1 MWLTFKNQFF
11 IKFWSPF
18 AAVIAA
24 GILSTY
30 FFGLTG
36 SLWAVTGEFTRWGGH
51 VLQWFGAEPESWQY
65 FKIIGLNGTPLDR
78 VGGVMII
85 GMFGGCMAAVLWAN
99 NLKLRMPSSKKR
111 IAQALIG
118 GMIAG
123 FGARL
128 AMGCNLAAFF
138 TGIPQFTLHAW
149 IFAFA
154 AAAGTYIGA
163 KITLMPFFRSSATLK
178 AGGLKKIVKPN
189 PNQVQNRFRL
199 GWLVFAAMIGL
210 SLYIMQSSTKLGI
223 AMLMGMMFGLLI
235 ERAQICFTSAFRDMW
250 ITGRTHMAKAIILG
264 MAVSVIGIYS
274 YVQLGMTP
282 KTLWAGPNAVIGGLL
297 FGIGIVIAGGCETG
311 WMYRALEGQV
321 HFWWVGLGN
330 IIGATILAYYW
341 DVVAEPLATSW
352 DKINLLDVFGPLGGL
367 GVTYLLLGLSF
378 VLILMWEHHF
388 FKKQKSQQQ
397 AAAAK
402 LAELKAEL
410 KLAPAAIA
418 TSATQA

>member
-1 MWLTFKNQFF
+1 MWLTFKNKFF
-11 IKFWSPF
+11 VQFWSPF

-51 VLQWFGAEPESWQY
+51 IMQWFGAEPESWQY
-65 FKIIGLNGTPLDR
+65 FKIIGLEGTPLDR

-85 GMFGGCMAAVLWAN
+85 GMFGGCLAAVLWAN
-99 NLKLRMPSSKKR
+99 NMKLRMPSSKKR
-111 IAQALIG
+111 IAQALVG

-149 IFAFA
+149 LFAFA
-154 AAAGTYIGA
+154 AAAGTYLGA
-163 KITLMPFFRSSATLK
+163 KITLLPFFRSTATVK
-178 AGGLKKIVKPN
+178 PGALKKVIERN
-189 PNQVQNRFRL
+189 PNQEKVRFIL
-199 GWLVFAAMIGL
+199 GSLVFTAIVIASFYMM
-210 SLYIMQSSTKLGI
+210 SHSTKLGI
-223 AMLMGMMFGLLI
+223 AMLMWVMFGLLI

-250 ITGRTHMAKAIILG
+250 ITGRTQMAKAIILG
-264 MAVSVIGIYS
+264 MAVSTIGIYS
-274 YVQLGMTP
+274 YLQLGMTP

-321 HFWWVGLGN
+321 HFWWVGVGN
-330 IIGATILAYYW
+330 IVGATILAYYW
-341 DVVAEPLATSW
+341 DVFSAPLATNW
-352 DKINLLDVFGPLGGL
+352 DKVNLLDVFGPLGGL
-367 GVTYLLLGLSF
+367 GMTYLLLGLSF
-378 VLILMWEHHF
+378 VLILLWERHF
-388 FKKQKSQQQ
+388 FYKQRSLRNLATVQIEPQQ
-397 AAAAK
+397 
-402 LAELKAEL
+402 
-410 KLAPAAIA
+410 
-418 TSATQA
+418 SAVNAVANAR

>member
-1 MWLTFKNQFF
+1 MWLTFKNKFF
-11 IKFWSPF
+11 IQFWSPF

-51 VLQWFGAEPESWQY
+51 IMQWFGAEPETWQY
-65 FKIIGLNGTPLDR
+65 FKIIGLEGTPLDR

-85 GMFGGCMAAVLWAN
+85 GMFGGCLAAVLWAN
-99 NLKLRMPSSKKR
+99 NMKLRMPSSKKR
-111 IAQALIG
+111 IGQALIG

-149 IFAFA
+149 LFAFA

-163 KITLMPFFRSSATLK
+163 KITLLPFFRSSATVK
-178 AGGLKKIVKPN
+178 PGGLKKVIKPN

-199 GWLVFAAMIGL
+199 GWVVFAAIVAG
-210 SLYIMQSSTKLGI
+210 SFYIMSSSTKLGF
-223 AMLMGMMFGLLI
+223 AMLMGIVFGLLI

-282 KTLWAGPNAVIGGLL
+282 KTLWAGPNALIGGLL

-311 WMYRALEGQV
+311 WMYRALEGQI
-321 HFWWVGLGN
+321 HFWWVGIGN

-341 DVVAEPLATSW
+341 DVFSAPLATNW
-352 DKINLLDVFGPLGGL
+352 DKVNLLDVFGPLGGL
-367 GVTYLLLGLSF
+367 GVTYLLLALSF
-378 VLILMWEHHF
+378 GLILLWEKHF
-388 FKKQKSQQQ
+388 FKKQRSLKN
-397 AAAAK
+397 AK
-402 LAELKAEL
+402 LS
-410 KLAPAAIA
+410 PVVSQPDVVIA
-418 TSATQA
+418 MAKTL